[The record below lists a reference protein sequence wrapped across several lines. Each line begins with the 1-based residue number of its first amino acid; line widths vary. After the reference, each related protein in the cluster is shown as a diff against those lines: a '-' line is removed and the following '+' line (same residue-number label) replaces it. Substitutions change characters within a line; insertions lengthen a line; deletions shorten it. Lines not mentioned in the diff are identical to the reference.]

1 MPSLVKLYDEFQD
14 SGLVVL
20 GVNVR
25 EKSTIVEKYVKKE
38 KVSFPVVLD
47 RDGSVTR
54 DYGVRS
60 HPTHFIIDR
69 QGQMI
74 GKVMGA
80 RNWASVESRDL
91 IRSLIAQ
98 GMKKE

>member
-14 SGLVVL
+14 SGLAVL
-20 GVNVR
+20 GVSVR
-25 EKSTIVEKYVKKE
+25 EKSKIVEKYVKKE
-38 KVSFPVVLD
+38 KVPFPILLD
-47 RDGSVTR
+47 KDGSVAR

-60 HPTHFIIDR
+60 HPVHFIIDK

-74 GKVMGA
+74 GRVMGA

-98 GMKKE
+98 E

>member
-14 SGLVVL
+14 SGFVVL

-25 EKSTIVEKYVKKE
+25 EKSKIVEKYVKKE
-38 KVSFPVVLD
+38 KIPFPILLD
-47 RDGSVTR
+47 KDGSVAR
-54 DYGVRS
+54 DYGIRS
-60 HPTHFIIDR
+60 HPAHFIIDR

-98 GMKKE
+98 E

>member
-14 SGLVVL
+14 SGWVVL
-20 GVNVR
+20 GVDVQ
-25 EKSTIVEKYVKKE
+25 EKSKIVEKFVKKE
-38 KVSFPVVLD
+38 KVSFPVLLD
-47 RDGSVTR
+47 RDGSVAR

-60 HPTHFIIDR
+60 HPVHFIINR

-91 IRSLIAQ
+91 IRALFTQ
-98 GMKKE
+98 E